1 MIMKK
6 HLRWNKEG
14 LSPVYQIF
22 ILVVSVYSL
31 LQLAIETMLR
41 LNNNTLQILD
51 ITDFFVCVIFFMDF
65 LILFFRAQSKTK
77 YFFTWGWLDLLS
89 SVPAIQAFRWWRIA
103 RVIRILRFLRIL
115 RSTRIIGKAILGR
128 KIQSVFLSVVLIAF
142 TLVITSSILVLNFE
156 SKTNGPIKTPFDAIW
171 WSISTLTTVGYGD
184 VYPVSLEGRMVAIV
198 LMIAG
203 VGIFGTFSGF
213 IASWIIGPTQK
224 KESVDIEELREELK
238 EIKAT
243 LKEIKTKLELQ
254 IKE

>member
-1 MIMKK
+1 MNGYL
-6 HLRWNKEG
+6 HLNKEE

-22 ILVVSVYSL
+22 ILIVSIYSL
-31 LQLAIETMLR
+31 LQLAVETMFN
-41 LNNNTLQILD
+41 LNSSTSQILEVS
-51 ITDFFVCVIFFMDF
+51 DFFVCGIFFLDF
-65 LILFFRAQSKTK
+65 LLLFFRAGSKTR

-89 SVPAIQAFRWWRIA
+89 SIPAIQAFRWWRIA

-142 TLVITSSILVLNFE
+142 TLIVTSSILVLNFE
-156 SKTNGPIKTPFDAIW
+156 SKAGGPIKTPFDAIW

-184 VYPVSLEGRMVAIV
+184 VYPVSIEGRMVAIV
-198 LMIAG
+198 LMVAG

-224 KESVDIEELREELK
+224 KEAIDLGELREELNS
-238 EIKAT
+238 ITIT
-243 LKEIKTKLELQ
+243 LKEIKTKLEP
-254 IKE
+254 

>member
-6 HLRWNKEG
+6 NLHWNKES

-22 ILVVSVYSL
+22 ILIVSVYSL
-31 LQLAIETMLR
+31 LGLAVETMVK
-41 LNNNTLQILD
+41 LNISTLQILD
-51 ITDFFVCVIFFMDF
+51 IADFFVCAIFFMDF
-65 LILFFRAQSKTK
+65 LILFFMAGSKTK

-89 SVPAIQAFRWWRIA
+89 SIPAIQAFRWWRIA
-103 RVIRILRFLRIL
+103 RIIRILRFLRIL

-128 KIQSVFLSVVLIAF
+128 KIQSVFLSVVLLAF

-156 SKTNGPIKTPFDAIW
+156 SKATDLIKTPFDAIW

-184 VYPVSLEGRMVAIV
+184 VYPVSFEGRMVAIA

-224 KESVDIEELREELK
+224 KEEVNIEELREELN
-238 EIKAT
+238 EIKGT
-243 LKEIKTKLELQ
+243 LKEIKAKLEIQ
-254 IKE
+254 